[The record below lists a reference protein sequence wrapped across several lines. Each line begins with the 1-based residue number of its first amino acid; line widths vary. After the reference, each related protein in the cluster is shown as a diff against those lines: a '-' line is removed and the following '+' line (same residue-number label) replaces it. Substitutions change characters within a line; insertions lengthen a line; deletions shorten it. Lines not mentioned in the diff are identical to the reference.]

1 MHSWLP
7 RIVVV
12 FSTVLAGCIHGYL
25 ELNYHENPMRLEAFP
40 VNGKPLAII
49 VGKIHS
55 KAISDYNKCMCYNEI
70 YSECLT
76 IFVTVKTFIYYYCY
90 GEMAAIYNCYHN
102 CRL

>member
-1 MHSWLP
+1 MHSWLA
-7 RIVVV
+7 RIE
-12 FSTVLAGCIHGYL
+12 LPGKRHGCG
-25 ELNYHENPMRLEAFP
+25 RAFP

-70 YSECLT
+70 YNECLT